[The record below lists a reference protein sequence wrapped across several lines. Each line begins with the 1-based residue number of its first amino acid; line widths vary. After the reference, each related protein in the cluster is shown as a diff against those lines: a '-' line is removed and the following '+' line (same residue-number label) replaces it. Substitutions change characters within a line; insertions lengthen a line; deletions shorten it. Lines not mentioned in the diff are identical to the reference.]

1 MLHFIEYLINY
12 TNYMFLRVSYSTLLY
27 CNIHKVTYASKA
39 WHKKDLVYWC
49 ATNKASLF
57 SETYECI
64 HGFGMANCDP
74 NTRAID
80 LQTLGPHSC
89 DSPVSKS
96 SGGRRKSTEDQQQ
109 VLKFLVVH
117 FIRFC
122 NFIAVMRWLQLL
134 WKIVI
139 FTTSMYHWSWHAN
152 C

>member
-1 MLHFIEYLINY
+1 MFDKKTFIAKTRIFLIKKNRQVILKRVHFIEYLINY
-12 TNYMFLRVSYSTLLY
+12 TNYMFLRVSYSTLQY

-39 WHKKDLVYWC
+39 WHKKDLVNWC

-96 SGGRRKSTEDQQQ
+96 SGGEENRRRISNRYSS
-109 VLKFLVVH
+109 FLL
-117 FIRFC
+117 FILSVFV
-122 NFIAVMRWLQLL
+122 ILL
-134 WKIVI
+134 
-139 FTTSMYHWSWHAN
+139 H
-152 C
+152 

>member
-12 TNYMFLRVSYSTLLY
+12 TNYMFLRVSYSTLQY

-89 DSPVSKS
+89 DSQVSKS
-96 SGGRRKSTEDQQQ
+96 SGGEENRRRISNRYSS
-109 VLKFLVVH
+109 FLL
-117 FIRFC
+117 FILSVFV
-122 NFIAVMRWLQLL
+122 ILL
-134 WKIVI
+134 L
-139 FTTSMYHWSWHAN
+139 
-152 C
+152 